1 MAGSPV
7 MMSWVVTRGFAT
19 SYASAASATC
29 WGCPATPRC
38 AFAGVRWAWTATESP
53 LAIGNGLAQ
62 VVRSD
67 GLEAIHGA
75 RRGERSSG
83 HRDGQVPG
91 ANAHRA
97 QTDWTRGVAGDHPS
111 SLDGRPHVG
120 ALCLLRWD

>member
-1 MAGSPV
+1 MHGAHGGV
-7 MMSWVVTRGFAT
+7 GETCRKVTRPDPT
-19 SYASAASATC
+19 HSLHHHDSRPRSAI
-29 WGCPATPRC
+29 
-38 AFAGVRWAWTATESP
+38 AGVRWAWTATESP

-91 ANAHRA
+91 ANADRA
-97 QTDWTRGVAGDHPS
+97 QTDWTRGVAG
-111 SLDGRPHVG
+111 
-120 ALCLLRWD
+120 A